1 MIKNGKFFLHPPSGC
16 KDFKELFKWAVENAV
31 GRPVDKKGF
40 PTGPWTPTLFADEIA
55 RLDPKG
61 AGVELRTAQH
71 WFQDNDKGIHINNVR
86 WLARVFGCDDPIAT
100 AEWQRELVASLSL
113 LKAKRQELQRIDKSN
128 ETPLAPTGPQP
139 RLAEMPPNVSAVDH
153 NDHGAHA
160 TRQSILVRIS
170 ADVFSGHP
178 LNLSSITFAGAVG
191 LGFMAYF
198 LGIHDVS
205 IADVDSTSKQIGFLW
220 APNWTL
226 LFMVFM
232 PLFFAFAV
240 ELLQFW
246 KEEGRPTLVAQGN
259 RTASTNGWA
268 GGLESLS
275 YTFWAVF
282 LTCILFAGVFQWVSA
297 RLLPLLNGV
306 GKGTTDWG
314 SVAIERPDII
324 SVPQAIVFTGSAY
337 LYMCLCFYLFF
348 VGLIFLYRIA
358 YDLSKTS
365 VATIHVSEIASQE
378 EIDGIGVR
386 IICGIYRCAILGLLI
401 AICMKLQGAYL
412 VSNGEN
418 FTRWLAADLMAVING
433 RTSVGG
439 LASRIPLNSFTSLV
453 IVMST
458 SFVFLSGVFFVR
470 TGRNFQRSLTMM
482 LASVAVLVASYL
494 LISVFVGFSAL
505 LFAAVVFAVYGLVN
519 PAFGRLHVVSAESDG
534 NVL

>member
-1 MIKNGKFFLHPPSGC
+1 MHPPNGC
-16 KDFKELFKWAVENAV
+16 KDFKELFKWATENAV

-40 PTGPWTPTLFADEIA
+40 PTGPWTPALLADEIA

-71 WFQDNDKGIHINNVR
+71 WFQDNDKGININNVR
-86 WLARVFGCDDPIAT
+86 WLARVFGCDDPTAT
-100 AEWQRELVASLSL
+100 AEWQRELVVSLSL
-113 LKAKRQELQRIDKSN
+113 LKAKRQDIQRMDKSN
-128 ETPLAPTGPQP
+128 DTLLAPTEAQP
-139 RLAEMPPNVSAVDH
+139 RLADVSPTVSAVDH
-153 NDHGAHA
+153 NDHGAHS
-160 TRQSILVRIS
+160 TPQSILVRIS
-170 ADVFSGHP
+170 ADLFSGHP
-178 LNLSSITFAGAVG
+178 LNLSSFVFAGSVG

-205 IADVDSTSKQIGFLW
+205 IADFDSTLKQIGFLW

-232 PLFFAFAV
+232 PLFFAFVV
-240 ELLQFW
+240 ELLHFW
-246 KEEGRPTLVAQGN
+246 KEEGRPTLVTQGN
-259 RTASTNGWA
+259 RTAPINGWT

-282 LTCILFAGVFQWVSA
+282 LTCILFAGVFQWVGV

-306 GKGTTDWG
+306 GTGTIDWG
-314 SVAIERPDII
+314 SVAIVRPDII

-358 YDLSKTS
+358 NDLSKIP
-365 VATIHVSEIASQE
+365 AAKIHVSEIASQE
-378 EIDGIGVR
+378 EIDGIGIRV
-386 IICGIYRCAILGLLI
+386 ICGIYRCAVLGLLI

-412 VSNGEN
+412 LSHGEN
-418 FTRWLAADLMAVING
+418 FTGWLVADLVAVING
-433 RTSVGG
+433 RTSADG

-458 SFVFLSGVFFVR
+458 SFVFLSGVFFVP
-470 TGRNFQRSLTMM
+470 TGRSFQWSLSMM
-482 LASVAVLVASYL
+482 LVSVAILIVSYL

-505 LFAAVVFAVYGLVN
+505 LFAAVVLAVYGLVN
-519 PAFGRLHVVSAESDG
+519 PAFGRLRVASAEGDG

>member
-1 MIKNGKFFLHPPSGC
+1 MIKNSKFFLHPPNGC
-16 KDFKELFKWAVENAV
+16 KDFKELFKWAVENGV
-31 GRPVDKKGF
+31 GRPVDRKGF
-40 PTGPWTPTLFADEIA
+40 PTGPWTPALLADEIA

-61 AGVELRTAQH
+61 AGVELRTVQH
-71 WFQDNDKGIHINNVR
+71 WFQDNDKGMNINNVR

-100 AEWQRELVASLSL
+100 GEWQRELVASLSL
-113 LKAKRQELQRIDKSN
+113 LKAKRQEVQRVDKSDD
-128 ETPLAPTGPQP
+128 TLLAPTEAQS
-139 RLAEMPPNVSAVDH
+139 RLADIPPPVSAVDH
-153 NDHGAHA
+153 GTHA
-160 TRQSILVRIS
+160 ARRSKLVRIS
-170 ADVFSGHP
+170 ADLFSGHP
-178 LNLSSITFAGAVG
+178 LNLASFVFAGSVG

-205 IADVDSTSKQIGFLW
+205 VVGVDSTVKQIGFLW

-232 PLFFAFAV
+232 PLFFACVV
-240 ELLQFW
+240 ELLHFW
-246 KEEGRPTLVAQGN
+246 NEEGRPTLVAQGD
-259 RTASTNGWA
+259 RTAPINSWA

-282 LTCILFAGVFQWVSA
+282 LTCILFAGVFQWVSV

-306 GKGTTDWG
+306 GKGATDWG
-314 SVAIERPDII
+314 SVAIVRPDII

-358 YDLSKTS
+358 HDLSKTS
-365 VATIHVSEIASQE
+365 VAKIHVSEIASHE

-386 IICGIYRCAILGLLI
+386 VLCGIYRCAVLGLLI

-412 VSNGEN
+412 LSNGEN
-418 FTRWLAADLMAVING
+418 FRGWLAADLMAVLNG
-433 RTSVGG
+433 RTSADG

-470 TGRNFQRSLTMM
+470 TGRSFQWSLSMM
-482 LASVAVLVASYL
+482 LISVAVLIVSYM
-494 LISVFVGFSAL
+494 LIGGFVGFSAL
-505 LFAAVVFAVYGLVN
+505 LFAAVVLAVYGLVN
-519 PAFGRLHVVSAESDG
+519 AAFGRFRVASAKGDGHV
-534 NVL
+534 L